1 MKFLVDSNIIIYH
14 LNQSSI
20 ATDFLRANYK
30 QIAIS
35 QITFIEVLSFD
46 FNNEVE
52 KDIRE
57 LLLTFKILE
66 ILDVTSEIANQ
77 AIKNRKIKK
86 IKIPDN
92 IIASTA
98 MVYNLIL
105 VTRNVRD
112 FNKLNVKVFNPFE

>member
-14 LNQSSI
+14 LNQNSI

-46 FNNEVE
+46 FSDEVE

-57 LLLTFKILE
+57 LLLTFKIL
-66 ILDVTSEIANQ
+66 DVTSEIANQ
-77 AIKNRKIKK
+77 AIENRKIKK

-98 MVYNLIL
+98 MVYDLIL
-105 VTRNVRD
+105 VTRNIKD
-112 FNKLNVKVFNPFE
+112 FNKLNLKILNSFD